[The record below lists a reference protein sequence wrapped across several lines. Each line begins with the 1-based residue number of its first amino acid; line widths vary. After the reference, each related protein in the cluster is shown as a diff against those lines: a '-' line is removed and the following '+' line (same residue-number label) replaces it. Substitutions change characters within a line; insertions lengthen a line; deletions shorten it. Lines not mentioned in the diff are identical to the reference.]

1 MEIDESVD
9 QKPTTG
15 TNGMSTA
22 PIGGVAV
29 GVGVEV
35 GVVLG
40 RALVGVGVSIAGAGV
55 A

>member
-1 MEIDESVD
+1 MEIEDSVD
-9 QKPTTG
+9 QKSTTG

-29 GVGVEV
+29 GVGVGV

-40 RALVGVGVSIAGAGV
+40 RALVGVAVCVAEAGV